1 MKRLI
6 DLALVAA
13 TALAHAQNTA
23 IPGAPSSAAK
33 KDMVQRLLTIQQ
45 PDLEGMMGDL
55 IARPARQIIADA
67 EEILA
72 TRIAPEK
79 RPDAIKKIQD
89 AINKYRDET
98 SPLMRER
105 AGKVAQSS
113 LGPLLEEKYSE
124 EELKQLVAMLES
136 PIYKKYQQG
145 MPDLTKAYGQA
156 VLKELEPAVQPK
168 VVALQQSIGKA
179 LSDSAGAAAPAKP
192 APSAKP
198 SAPAASKPAKK

>member
-6 DLALVAA
+6 GLALVAA

-67 EEILA
+67 EEILH

-79 RPDAIKKIQD
+79 RQDAIKKIQE

-105 AGKVAQSS
+105 AGKIAQTSI
-113 LGPLLEEKYSE
+113 GPVLEEKYSE

-136 PIYKKYQQG
+136 PVYKKYQQG

-156 VLKELEPAVQPK
+156 VLKELEPSVQPK

-198 SAPAASKPAKK
+198 AAPAASKPAKK